1 MSGFEFRPGGI
12 VPMQEP
18 AAAPGA
24 IINAADAVAQIRA
37 AGQAQAAAAPAPAPA
52 PDPRMGMHR
61 VAPAPIR
68 KGSLVKEIRGRLR
81 DIERALK
88 DHERLKREATQLR
101 RMLAAAK
108 QPPATVADIHKSRKS
123 G

>member
-1 MSGFEFRPGGI
+1 MSQGFEFTPGG
-12 VPMQEP
+12 VRPMQEP
-18 AAAPGA
+18 AAPAGT
-24 IINAADAVAQIRA
+24 IINARDAIAQMQA
-37 AGQAQAAAAPAPAPA
+37 SAPAQAAHVAPSAPARAAAPAPIKRA
-52 PDPRMGMHR
+52 
-61 VAPAPIR
+61 
-68 KGSLVKEIRGRLR
+68 SLVKEIRGRLR

>member
-1 MSGFEFRPGGI
+1 MSGQGFEFRPGGV
-12 VPMQEP
+12 VPMAEP
-18 AAAPGA
+18 AASPGA

-37 AGQAQAAAAPAPAPA
+37 QGQAQAAAAPTPTPARA
-52 PDPRMGMHR
+52 
-61 VAPAPIR
+61 AAPIR

-108 QPPATVADIHKSRKS
+108 QPPATVADIHARKS